1 MRGKAVTDSSS
12 PEEPKRVP
20 GGALI
25 RGAINS
31 FGGLIPVVGSVLSA
45 AAGAWSEQ
53 EQEKF
58 NQFIKQWIKMLED
71 EARESANRSGDY
83 EPIGHAR
90 RRDSQRAP
98 STMKSAFDD
107 EEAYELTELGDQ
119 FVHNAM
125 SDLPPKISFDASAA
139 AEAATS
145 EVAS

>member
-1 MRGKAVTDSSS
+1 VTDSSS

-71 EARESANRSGDY
+71 EVREKAQTVLEIMSRLDM
-83 EPIGHAR
+83 H
-90 RRDSQRAP
+90 
-98 STMKSAFDD
+98 D
-107 EEAYELTELGDQ
+107 EEI
-119 FVHNAM
+119 AM
-125 SDLPPKISFDASAA
+125 RPN
-139 AEAATS
+139 
-145 EVAS
+145 